1 VGVCQR
7 VWSIQD
13 HARRVANVTLNLPNG
28 QRYTVATKTTAL
40 AKFLFARRSTH
51 GSNILEVLQHVLY
64 DGTDEAA
71 PTRLWDATMDG
82 AWRIDHLGISALGEL
97 IGWALPD
104 KFPPRN
110 NRISKA
116 LRSLGFPVTVHG

>member
-1 VGVCQR
+1 

-13 HARRVANVTLNLPNG
+13 HARRVANVTVNLPEG
-28 QRYTVATKTTAL
+28 RHYDMATKTKEL
-40 AKFLFARRSTH
+40 ATFLFSRRAKN
-51 GSNILEVLQHVLY
+51 GSNVLEVLHHVLY
-64 DGTDEAA
+64 DGTDEGL

-97 IGWALPD
+97 SGWALPD

-110 NRISKA
+110 NRTSKS
-116 LRSLGFPVTVHG
+116 LRSLGYPVTIHG